1 MGERIGLHRTSRTTP
16 GTVTAMRIIEAD
28 QIPEVRAGEIPT
40 HVGVI
45 MDGNGRWAQMRSL
58 TRSEGHAAAEEA
70 VVATVDAC
78 LDLGVSWL
86 SAYAFSTENW
96 TREVEEIAFLMR
108 FDEWLLRKERR
119 DELNEKGVQIRF
131 LGRLDDPRI
140 PVDSRDWLTETA
152 ALTAHNTRMV
162 LGIAFNY
169 GGRTELVDAAR
180 TLIAR
185 GIAPE
190 DVTEDVLASAL
201 YAPDM
206 PDMDLVIR
214 TSSEHRTSNFFPW
227 QATYAEL
234 VFLDTLWP
242 DFREGHLYSAV
253 AEFQAR
259 RRRMGAASVAA
270 LGALRS

>member
-1 MGERIGLHRTSRTTP
+1 
-16 GTVTAMRIIEAD
+16 MRIIEAEQVPD
-28 QIPEVRAGEIPT
+28 VRAGEVPA

-45 MDGNGRWAQMRSL
+45 MDGNGRWAQMRTL

-78 LDLGVSWL
+78 LDLGVRWL

-96 TREVEEIAFLMR
+96 TREAEEIAFLMR

-131 LGRLDDPRI
+131 LGRLDDRRI
-140 PVDSRDWLTETA
+140 PQDSRDWLVETA
-152 ALTAHNTRMV
+152 AMTAHNTRMV

-169 GGRTELVDAAR
+169 GGRTEIIDAVRRLVAAGV
-180 TLIAR
+180 T
-185 GIAPE
+185 PDE
-190 DVTEDVLASAL
+190 VTEERLAAEL

-206 PDMDLVIR
+206 PDMDLVVR

-253 AEFQAR
+253 AEYQAR
-259 RRRMGAASVAA
+259 RRRMGAASATSRIPSD
-270 LGALRS
+270 GP

>member
-1 MGERIGLHRTSRTTP
+1 
-16 GTVTAMRIIEAD
+16 VAVMRIIEAD
-28 QIPEVRAGEIPT
+28 QVADVRAGEVPA

-45 MDGNGRWAQMRSL
+45 MDGNGRWAQMRTL
-58 TRSEGHAAAEEA
+58 TRSQGHAAAEDA

-78 LDLGVSWL
+78 LDLGVRWL

-140 PVDSRDWLTETA
+140 PEDSRDWLRETA
-152 ALTAHNTRMV
+152 ALTEHNTRMV

-169 GGRTELVDAAR
+169 GGRAEIVDAAR
-180 TLIAR
+180 ALVAQ
-185 GIAPE
+185 GVAPE
-190 DVTEDVLASAL
+190 EVTEERLAAEL

-206 PDMDLVIR
+206 PDMDLVVR

-253 AEFQAR
+253 AEYQAR
-259 RRRMGAASVAA
+259 RRRMGAASATAVTDRR
-270 LGALRS
+270 G